1 VCHKPRRAE
10 SGVNQ
15 KGTDMQPQPIQSEA
29 DLQDAFKRL
38 EAIFQAEEGTPEF
51 AEMQA
56 LVTQIEVYEN
66 KHHPIST
73 ASPSDTSQAAR
84 QRGMNTRLAD

>member
-1 VCHKPRRAE
+1 
-10 SGVNQ
+10 
-15 KGTDMQPQPIQSEA
+15 MQPQPIQSEA

-38 EAIFQAEEGTPEF
+38 KAIFQAEEGTPEF

-66 KHHPIST
+66 KHPSADSSTLSPI
-73 ASPSDTSQAAR
+73 
-84 QRGMNTRLAD
+84 GNTRSP